1 MGSLERKYILRAFE
15 SGWIAPLGPEV
26 EKFEREM
33 AKKLNVKYALA
44 LSSGTAGLHLSML
57 LSNIQKNDYVLCP
70 SLTFVATANAILY
83 CQGTPFF
90 IDSEIKSWTVDC
102 ELLEEA
108 IKKLRKKN
116 KKVKALISVDIYG
129 NCCNYERI
137 MEICKKY
144 EIPLIEDSAEA
155 LGSKYKNKYAGSF
168 GKMSVLSFNGNKI
181 ITTSGGGMLLSNEK
195 NLIEKAKFFATQA
208 RENLPYYEHKYIGYN
223 YRMSNILAALGRAQ
237 LKNLEKRLFKRRFI
251 REYYKK
257 YLAGIEGISFIPE
270 PKEMKSNCWLT
281 CILIDEK
288 KFGVSSKDLRLFLEK
303 YNIETR
309 PIWKPM
315 HLQPIY
321 KDAPYLGNGVS
332 DKLFE
337 KGLCLPSGSS
347 LSKKDLEKIVE
358 LIYKCIEIK
367 KRK

>member
-1 MGSLERKYILRAFE
+1 MRAFK

-26 EKFEREM
+26 EKFEKEM
-33 AKKLNVKYALA
+33 AEKLKVKHALA
-44 LSSGTAGLHLSML
+44 LSSGTAGLHLSMIL
-57 LSNIQKNDYVLCP
+57 LNIQKNDYVLCP
-70 SLTFVATANAILY
+70 TLTFVATPNAILY

-90 IDSEIKSWTVDC
+90 IDSESKSWTVDC

-137 MEICKKY
+137 MEICENY

-195 NLIEKAKFFATQA
+195 DLIERGRFFATQA
-208 RENLPYYEHKYIGYN
+208 REFLPYYEHKYVGYN

-257 YLAGIEGISFIPE
+257 YLAGIEGINFIPE
-270 PKEMKSNCWLT
+270 PKEMRSNCWLT

-288 KFGVSSKDLRLFLEK
+288 KFGATAEDLRLFLEK
-303 YNIETR
+303 YNIESR
-309 PIWKPM
+309 AIWKPM
-315 HLQPIY
+315 HLQPLY
-321 KDAPYLGNGVS
+321 KDAPFLGRGVS
-332 DKLFE
+332 DYLF
-337 KGLCLPSGSS
+337 KNGLCLPSGSS
-347 LSKKDLEKIVE
+347 LSKRDLEKIVK
-358 LIYKCIEIK
+358 LILKLKEIK
-367 KRK
+367 KKKLGL